1 MQHLNGG
8 VLQTSLRSNFTYG
21 SNWCVAKQE
30 VGIGSVF
37 DWAMKWAG
45 FSHDWGNSLI
55 KPN

>member
-37 DWAMKWAG
+37 DWAMRWAG
-45 FSHDWGNSLI
+45 FSDDWGNSLI